1 MEKRL
6 SALAVVLVALGLLA
20 GCGNTKDMGESLS
33 SSVVTVP
40 DSLAEENPQE
50 KESAGR
56 TEAGEAVTAG
66 TETYRQFV
74 LDNVLHSDSEGDIHY
89 NLYVP
94 EDDDTDTPYAL
105 FVTLPGY
112 EGLYFQGVGVNLR
125 SEDFAFEALKYKDHM
140 IVAAPQLEDWGETS
154 ARKTIAL
161 TEYLLEQYPIDR
173 NQVYINGY
181 SGGGETLSLVLDEN
195 PGLYTA
201 ALMCSSRWDGGYE
214 NVTRAR
220 TPVYFVIGESDE
232 YYGAEPF
239 RSAYEEIRSRYAAE
253 GLSDADIAELI
264 TLDVKPASYFTNGGV
279 SNQHGGGGTLFCR
292 DTRIMN
298 WLFGD
303 H

>member
-1 MEKRL
+1 MKKRL

-20 GCGNTKDMGESLS
+20 GCENTKDMDESLP

-40 DSLAEENPQE
+40 DNLTEEDGSAER
-50 KESAGR
+50 A
-56 TEAGEAVTAG
+56 EADEAVTAG

-74 LDNVLHSDSEGDIHY
+74 LDNVLHSDTEGDIHY

-94 EDDDTDTPYAL
+94 EDDGTDTPYAL

-112 EGLYFQGVGVNLR
+112 EGLSFQGVGGNLR
-125 SEDFAFEALKYKDHM
+125 SEDFAFEAQKYKDHM

-154 ARKTIAL
+154 ARKTVAL
-161 TEYLLEQYPIDR
+161 TEYLLEQYSIDR
-173 NQVYINGY
+173 DQVYINGY

-232 YYGAEPF
+232 YYGA
-239 RSAYEEIRSRYAAE
+239 
-253 GLSDADIAELI
+253 
-264 TLDVKPASYFTNGGV
+264 GG
-279 SNQHGGGGTLFCR
+279 SLFCR
-292 DTRIMN
+292 VSRIMN